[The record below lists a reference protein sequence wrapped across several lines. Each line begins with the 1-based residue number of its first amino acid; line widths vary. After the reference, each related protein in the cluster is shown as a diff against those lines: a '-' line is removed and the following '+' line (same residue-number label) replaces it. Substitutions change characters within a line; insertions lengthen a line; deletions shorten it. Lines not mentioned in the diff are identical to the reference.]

1 MTQLEAKFLEL
12 VKKAVADGG
21 NSFNEL
27 MNQPP
32 PQEWLKVHPMAKTKD
47 EAGNTVPARYMP
59 IERAMWIVR
68 SVFPFYEVQ
77 VIETKQVLNSI
88 VCVVKVT
95 LQNPQKTGFFV
106 QHGVGA
112 CAIQMDAGAS
122 ATDLAKIKNAGV
134 QMAAP
139 AAKTYAIKDA
149 LQEHYRIFGTDV
161 NHSQIDAVVA
171 NDDATTNTPIVV
183 APAATTMPTAA
194 PPMPTTEQP
203 TATTAQPTATTAQ
216 TTSIPSITGLFD

>member
-1 MTQLEAKFLEL
+1 MTQTESKFLEF
-12 VKKAVADGG
+12 VQKAVAEGG

-32 PQEWLKVHPMAKTKD
+32 PTEWLKFHPMAKTKD

-95 LQNPQKTGFFV
+95 LQNPQKTAFYS
-106 QHGVGA
+106 QYGVGA

-161 NHSQIDAVVA
+161 NHSQIDPVIAPDEPTA
-171 NDDATTNTPIVV
+171 PPPMLTTAIP
-183 APAATTMPTAA
+183 MPTA
-194 PPMPTTEQP
+194 PPMPTTAIPMPTEPPMPP
-203 TATTAQPTATTAQ
+203 TAT
-216 TTSIPSITGLFD
+216 PSLTGLFD